1 MVGLNVL
8 LLTLPLCME
17 ALLIT
22 TRWVF
27 GRSVIRWATSR
38 TAGTSATWGRGS
50 SGFVRAAVTVHV
62 RIVVAARR
70 WTGPGIVRIVRVACA
85 RWTIL
90 IRSSHATTWWGSSI
104 TSFTPVIELARWSA
118 TAVVIAAGT
127 VATRGAATI
136 IVVIVGSGWV
146 TAAAAATAA
155 ATAAHWGARAVPI
168 TATIIWST
176 RASIGSPRLEWR
188 RWGWVGNVLGAG
200 DFLTLELTA
209 VQLLHCGL

>member
-1 MVGLNVL
+1 
-8 LLTLPLCME
+8 
-17 ALLIT
+17 
-22 TRWVF
+22 
-27 GRSVIRWATSR
+27 
-38 TAGTSATWGRGS
+38 
-50 SGFVRAAVTVHV
+50 VTVHIRV
-62 RIVVAARR
+62 VVAARR
-70 WTGPGIVRIVRVACA
+70 WTGPGIVRIVRVARA

-104 TSFTPVIELARWSA
+104 TSFTPVIELARRSA

-127 VATRGAATI
+127 VATRGTATV

-146 TAAAAATAA
+146 TTA

-168 TATIIWST
+168 TAAIIWST

-188 RWGWVGNVLGAG
+188 RWGWVGDVLGAG
-200 DFLTLELTA
+200 DFLTFELTT